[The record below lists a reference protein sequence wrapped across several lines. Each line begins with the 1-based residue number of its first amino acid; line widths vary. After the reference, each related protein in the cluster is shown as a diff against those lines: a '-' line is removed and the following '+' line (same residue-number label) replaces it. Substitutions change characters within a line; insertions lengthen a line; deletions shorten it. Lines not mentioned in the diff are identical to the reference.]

1 MPVRG
6 HITCLEISP
15 NRPERTNGKKKQPW
29 KTLQNSGNAR
39 FFRMARKK
47 TRPEILRLLETLR
60 KPWENQRLRPSGR
73 QAPGSGAMRPPA
85 ARPEITMA
93 YLGNHWK
100 MNVFS
105 CPGSCNTVR
114 SAESLCAAWEILWL
128 LENLGNR
135 WKTCFLHVWQNHF
148 QRVRMG
154 CPVRCAE
161 KLEWSLQGRHRKSVN
176 PNATMSGN
184 DVRNSGRSARPRPP
198 PTHLS
203 FPIAIPK

>member
-1 MPVRG
+1 MFS
-6 HITCLEISP
+6 HS
-15 NRPERTNGKKKQPW
+15 KKK
-29 KTLQNSGNAR
+29 TE
-39 FFRMARKK
+39 
-47 TRPEILRLLETLR
+47 PEILRLLEILQ
-60 KPWENQRLRPSGR
+60 KPCKNERFQQPGR
-73 QAPGSGAMRPPA
+73 RVPGREAMRPPA

-128 LENLGNR
+128 LENLGNH

-148 QRVRMG
+148 QPVRMG
-154 CPVRCAE
+154 CPVRCPE
-161 KLEWSLQGRHRKSVN
+161 KMEWSLQGRRRKSVN
-176 PNATMSGN
+176 PSATMSGN

-198 PTHLS
+198 PTPLS
-203 FPIAIPK
+203 WQRAIPK